1 MESMGEQDKN
11 CERCGAEVSEDDLCP
26 NCDEPA
32 PRWLVSVVYGL
43 VALFVIGLLYRLIW
57 P

>member
-11 CERCGAEVSEDDLCP
+11 CERCGAEFSETGLCP
-26 NCDEPA
+26 SCDEPA